1 MTRNRIT
8 HTISNRHAPRICVII
23 ALLLCPS
30 CLKSSY
36 RESVC
41 QLEIEFQ
48 YAFPD
53 GVDAVDGLVTLEDYN
68 TRREYK
74 TSVRGTATTR
84 VVVTRGFYSI
94 RFNGIARSNGR
105 LARVVALVEEHP
117 AVGEH
122 SRVTLKILSQW
133 V

>member
-8 HTISNRHAPRICVII
+8 RTISKRHAPRICVII
-23 ALLLCPS
+23 ALLLCTS

-48 YAFPD
+48 YAFP
-53 GVDAVDGLVTLEDYN
+53 
-68 TRREYK
+68 
-74 TSVRGTATTR
+74 GTATTR